1 MKKIFVILWV
11 VSQLMTSCNS
21 DKGGVLLPTVTGAA
35 YDLLI
40 VGNPNDWKQEGG
52 KALYD
57 VFDDDTPG
65 LPQSEPLFNISF
77 IPESQFDRVLKPARN
92 IVIFIVD
99 DKLYTQ
105 GKISYI
111 KNRWARI
118 QAIIQITAPSQEELK
133 KVAEEHK
140 TEMIDFLVNIEYERS
155 LEFYR
160 RYSNGKSRQLVMD
173 SVGIGISV
181 PDFINKT
188 KGGTN
193 FAWLS
198 NGSLDSRQDI
208 VAYRIPYRGEN
219 DFSLERLLAV
229 RDSIMKCYIEGP
241 SEGSYMATE
250 LKNYE
255 PVYRAMK
262 VDNRYCVEI
271 RGLWRVEGDFMGGP
285 FVSRSY
291 YDEKNNDIVTVETF
305 VYAPQHKKRNKIR
318 LMEAV
323 TTSVEFE

>member
-11 VSQLMTSCNS
+11 IFQLMTSCNS

-52 KALYD
+52 KTLYD

-92 IVIFIVD
+92 IVMFTVD

-105 GKISYI
+105 GRVSYI

-140 TEMIDFLVNIEYERS
+140 TEMIDFLVNTEYQRS

-173 SVGIGISV
+173 SVGIGLSV
-181 PDFINKT
+181 PDFINKS

-208 VAYRIPYRGEN
+208 VAYRIPYRSES
-219 DFSLERLLAV
+219 DFSLERLLTV

-255 PVYRAMK
+255 PVHRVMR
-262 VDNRYCVEI
+262 VDGRYCVEI